1 MKLKNCAPSRLAG
14 AKQPEPECGEDIV
27 GAGGVMLT
35 GLQSV
40 MAAYVAVWAI
50 FFIYQ
55 FTISGRL
62 RHLQDE
68 VERLKAAKR

>member
-1 MKLKNCAPSRLAG
+1 
-14 AKQPEPECGEDIV
+14 
-27 GAGGVMLT
+27 MLT

-40 MAAYVAVWAI
+40 MAAYVAVWAV
-50 FFIYQ
+50 FFVYQ

-68 VERLKAAKR
+68 IEQLKAAKR

>member
-1 MKLKNCAPSRLAG
+1 
-14 AKQPEPECGEDIV
+14 
-27 GAGGVMLT
+27 MLT

-50 FFIYQ
+50 FFVYQ

-68 VERLKAAKR
+68 IEQLKAAKR